1 MSIAP
6 RNQAE
11 QDRLEKGAKSFFRSR
26 AWAVE
31 DLTRGHGHF
40 IVKKERITLF
50 VSCHDSDGRKFF
62 PSHAILDALTK
73 KAYGMKSSR
82 SIPTAFIFAAHL
94 PDVVLDIA
102 AERGLYLFTTA
113 ELGQV
118 TDLERFQ
125 TELPPDEGLTERQK
139 GILREE
145 LSLCLSIV
153 ERFREAGDR
162 SAAIAW
168 ARAAAESAGR
178 YTKAYEV
185 WLGLLLNAG
194 DDVAAVSLC
203 EKVLRKY
210 HESLFFLTN
219 MQALSAKLKIEHE
232 GEDWAVRI
240 AQVKR
245 REAAAAEKSQNLEFI
260 LRKQAAAMPA
270 KGEAVSMPPETCPD
284 RGLRQLVRR
293 IFVRSS

>member
-40 IVKKERITLF
+40 LAKTQRITLF
-50 VSCHDSDGRKFF
+50 VSCHDSEGRKFF
-62 PSHAILDALTK
+62 PSHATLDALAK
-73 KAYGMKSSR
+73 KGYGIKSTR
-82 SIPTAFIFAAHL
+82 YIPTAFIFAAHL
-94 PDVVLDIA
+94 PDVVPDIA
-102 AERGLYLFTTA
+102 AAQGIYLFTTE
-113 ELGQV
+113 ELSQV

-168 ARAAAESAGR
+168 ARGAAESAGR

-203 EKVLRKY
+203 EKILGKY
-210 HESLFFLTN
+210 PESLFFLTK
-219 MQALSAKLKIEHE
+219 MQMLSTKLKIEHE
-232 GEDWAVRI
+232 GEDWAARI
-240 AQVKR
+240 ALVKR
-245 REAAAAEKSQNLEFI
+245 REASLAAIPVTLETILQRQVTAISPRAE
-260 LRKQAAAMPA
+260 AASVPA
-270 KGEAVSMPPETCPD
+270 VRPPS
-284 RGLRQLVRR
+284 RGLRGLVQR
-293 IFVRSS
+293 IFAGSS